1 VRKDPWTEEET
12 RILLEARQ
20 IFGNQ
25 WAKVAALL
33 PGRTDNAVKNYW
45 RTAALLGTR
54 KGDKLEAKESS
65 EQLGPTAATP
75 GLACR
80 VGDRAEGS
88 TPMSLPKPS
97 KAAEV
102 SGVRDRDEDNLQEQ
116 DSQLF
121 KKAKMESGPA
131 GRPPV
136 MPTADR
142 RETGA
147 KLTEA
152 EMQAA
157 LAREQVFHSLA
168 HLTQSA
174 DGSMFSTLVRSA
186 WTKQEDDVLA
196 SAVQQMG
203 PRGWSQIAHRLPGRI
218 GKQCR
223 ERWHNHLDP
232 NVRKDPWTE
241 EETRILLHARQLYG
255 NQWAKVAALLPGRTD
270 NAVKNH
276 WHSKH
281 NWGAH
286 SQASAILP
294 ASAATQASMQ
304 PLEQEGEQQS
314 LNLARRNSTS
324 SFCSAQRAQ
333 EDNGAPCGGSM
344 LDKENIY
351 GNIHVHQAA
360 RQNALNTLAVA
371 MIQP

>member
-1 VRKDPWTEEET
+1 MVPSQAMEADAEILASLFSQHPPVVDQPLRQDTNSTNFTEAT
-12 RILLEARQ
+12 RLALEMQHKSIPSASPYPATNSVHQ
-20 IFGNQ
+20 TPTQFSF
-25 WAKVAALL
+25 
-33 PGRTDNAVKNYW
+33 
-45 RTAALLGTR
+45 
-54 KGDKLEAKESS
+54 ES
-65 EQLGPTAATP
+65 
-75 GLACR
+75 
-80 VGDRAEGS
+80 
-88 TPMSLPKPS
+88 
-97 KAAEV
+97 
-102 SGVRDRDEDNLQEQ
+102 
-116 DSQLF
+116 
-121 KKAKMESGPA
+121 
-131 GRPPV
+131 RPP
-136 MPTADR
+136 
-142 RETGA
+142 
-147 KLTEA
+147 
-152 EMQAA
+152 
-157 LAREQVFHSLA
+157 
-168 HLTQSA
+168 
-174 DGSMFSTLVRSA
+174 SMLPAQPSTRNA
-186 WTKQEDDVLA
+186 WTKQEDEVLTQ
-196 SAVQQMG
+196 AVLKFG
-203 PRGWSQIAHRLPGRI
+203 PRGWSQIAHYLPGRI

-281 NWGAH
+281 NWGSH
-286 SQASAILP
+286 SQASGMVATLP

-304 PLEQEGEQQS
+304 TLEQDGEQQS